1 MAEHGDHREES
12 SSPDLGEHL
21 RTWRLFTSVIKWNLV
36 AAAIVM
42 LFLLLFRTNT

>member
-1 MAEHGDHREES
+1 MAEHGDHRET
-12 SSPDLGEHL
+12 DLGEQL

>member
-1 MAEHGDHREES
+1 MAEHGDHREM
-12 SSPDLGEHL
+12 PLDLGEHL

-42 LFLLLFRTNT
+42 LLLLLFRTNT